1 MKRVILAQIKQI
13 GKGKLKYIIFIFLI
27 GVAVLSVMGFCLN
40 RDTSVST
47 IENSACMFFST
58 IYFMFFSLMHLFIGV
73 SVADICA
80 GDFSDKTFYYEILSG
95 QTRFSSYFGR
105 AVTAIV
111 FTLIGSMIIVTA
123 PVVICSA
130 VCGWGTLFTV
140 DDIIKRFL
148 ISILPIIR
156 IICMYIC
163 LAFILKKYSIMDCMV
178 GFSVSMMCEEGFF
191 NNAQPAILGSTSLFR
206 LCSFDIWA
214 NYGLNDIY
222 TPVVDATIPAG
233 EIQSIVIWS
242 IIASAAFL
250 IIGYA
255 YFHYDDLH

>member
-1 MKRVILAQIKQI
+1 
-13 GKGKLKYIIFIFLI
+13 
-27 GVAVLSVMGFCLN
+27 AVLNVMEFYLS

-58 IYFMFFSLMHLFIGV
+58 VYSMFFSTMHLFIGV
-73 SVADICA
+73 SVSDICA

-95 QTRFSSYFGR
+95 QTRFNSYFGR
-105 AVTAIV
+105 AVTAII

-140 DDIIKRFL
+140 GDVVQRLL
-148 ISILPIIR
+148 ISILPILR

-163 LAFILKKYSIMDCMV
+163 LAFILKNYSIMDFMA
-178 GFSVSMMCEEGFF
+178 GLMVSMVCEEGFF
-191 NNAQPAILGSTSLFR
+191 SNAQPAVLGSTSLLR
-206 LCSFDIWA
+206 LCRFDMWA
-214 NYGLNDIY
+214 NYGLNNIY
-222 TPVVDATIPAG
+222 TPVVDATIPTD

-250 IIGYA
+250 IVGYA
-255 YFHYDDLH
+255 YFHHDDLN

>member
-13 GKGKLKYIIFIFLI
+13 GKGKLKYITFIFLI
-27 GVAVLSVMGFCLN
+27 GVAVLNVMNFDFY
-40 RDTSVST
+40 RDGELMG
-47 IENSACMFFST
+47 IETSACTFFYTVYFTFFST
-58 IYFMFFSLMHLFIGV
+58 MHLFIGV
-73 SVADICA
+73 SVFDICA

-111 FTLIGSMIIVTA
+111 FTLIGSIILVTV

-140 DDIIKRFL
+140 GDIVQRLL

-163 LAFILKKYSIMDCMV
+163 FEFILKKYSIMNFMA
-178 GFSVSMMCEEGFF
+178 GFMISMMCEEGFF
-191 NNAQPAILGSTSLFR
+191 NNAQPAILGSTSLLR

-214 NYGLNDIY
+214 NYGLNDIH

-255 YFHYDDLH
+255 YFHHDDLN